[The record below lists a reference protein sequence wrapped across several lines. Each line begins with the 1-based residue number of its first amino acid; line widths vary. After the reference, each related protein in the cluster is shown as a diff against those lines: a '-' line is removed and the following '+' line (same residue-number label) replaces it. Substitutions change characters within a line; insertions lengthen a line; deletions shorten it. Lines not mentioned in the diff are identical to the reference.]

1 MSTIGGLGLLNYN
14 KNLRLSIEFDN
25 RYTEFLEQLIE
36 D

>member
-1 MSTIGGLGLLNYN
+1 MATIAGLGLLNYN
-14 KNLRLSIEFDN
+14 KNLKLSIEYNN